1 MKPFRLPL
9 IETLKLLREEKISPL
24 ELLTEYK
31 NRVKEKEENIDAYLS
46 FNWDEA
52 ERRAKEL
59 EREEKDLPLYG
70 IPFAIKDNILVKN
83 LPNTCGSKI
92 LENFIAPYD
101 AFVIEKIKKYGGII
115 IGKTNMDEFAM
126 GSSTENSAFKV
137 TKNPWDTERVPGG
150 SSGGSAAAV
159 ASDMALV
166 ALGSDT
172 GGSVRQPASFCGV
185 VGLKPTYGLLSRFG
199 LVAFASSLDQ
209 IGIFGKT
216 VEDTFYVLNLIQG
229 HDERD
234 STSLDINY
242 KDIEPFNGKLKIGII
257 KEINKFGIEDIIV
270 KNMEESLKA
279 LEGMGHKIVEVSL
292 PNIHNSLPVY
302 YLVAFAEASSN
313 LARYDGVRY
322 GLRVESG
329 NLKTMYTETR
339 KRGFGKEV
347 KRRIL
352 LGTFVLSSGYYE
364 QWYLKASKV
373 RRLITNDFEEAFKKV
388 DVLFFPTSPTLPF
401 KIGERIEDPLKMYLA
416 DVITVPINL
425 SGIPGINIPTG
436 VYNGLPVGMQI
447 VSNYLEE
454 SKIYRI
460 ALDLEKSI
468 PFERKL

>member
-1 MKPFRLPL
+1 MKPFRLSL
-9 IETLKLLREEKISPL
+9 TETIKLLREEKISPL
-24 ELLTEYK
+24 ELLNEYK
-31 NRVKEKEENIDAYLS
+31 NRVKEKEGNIDAYLS

-52 ERRAKEL
+52 EKKTREL
-59 EREEKDLPLYG
+59 KREEKDLPLYG

-137 TKNPWDTERVPGG
+137 TRNPWDEKRVPGG

-166 ALGSDT
+166 SLGSDT

-229 HDERD
+229 YDERD

-242 KDIEPFNGKLKIGII
+242 KNIEPFDGKLKIGII

-270 KNMEESLKA
+270 KNMGESLKA
-279 LEGMGHKIVEVSL
+279 LESMGHKIVEVSL

-322 GLRVESG
+322 GLRVGSE

-339 KRGFGKEV
+339 KRGFGREV

-416 DVITVPINL
+416 DVMTVPVNL

-447 VSNYLEE
+447 VSNCLEE
-454 SKIYRI
+454 NKIYRI